1 MSMVKPHQ
9 ERKHRGTKRKWPKI
23 EDTEFGKERLVSQA
37 VQRSYNQSGL
47 EGEALSEEDETQ

>member
-9 ERKHRGTKRKWPKI
+9 ERKHRGTKREWPKI

-47 EGEALSEEDETQ
+47 EDEPLSEEDETQ